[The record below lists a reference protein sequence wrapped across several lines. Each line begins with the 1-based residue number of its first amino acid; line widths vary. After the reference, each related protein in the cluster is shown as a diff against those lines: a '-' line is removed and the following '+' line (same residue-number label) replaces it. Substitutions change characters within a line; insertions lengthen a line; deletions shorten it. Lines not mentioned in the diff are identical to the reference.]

1 MSKIIDFPSQNI
13 SRDLLGLRDEIL
25 ASVRRAQLV
34 ITHTRVDMLSDDQ
47 KQKRLGL
54 IGEMMELADELTSAK
69 TDEEL
74 RRAIGKALAWSMNA
88 GNTP

>member
-54 IGEMMELADELTSAK
+54 IAEMMERADDLALLDPTQAQ
-69 TDEEL
+69 
-74 RRAIGKALAWSMNA
+74 RPA
-88 GNTP
+88 GMGATA